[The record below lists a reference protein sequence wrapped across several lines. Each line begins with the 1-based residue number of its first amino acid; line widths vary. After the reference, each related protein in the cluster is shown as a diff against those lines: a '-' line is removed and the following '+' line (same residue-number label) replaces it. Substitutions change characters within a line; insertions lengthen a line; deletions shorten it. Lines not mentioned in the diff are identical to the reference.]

1 MLFSM
6 FPLFPL
12 RFVVNLNH
20 QSGIA
25 LHYNPRFN
33 ENCVVRNTK
42 QWEQWGTEE
51 RGGGMPFR
59 RGQPFTLTICC
70 ENQSFRIVANGMQA
84 HTYKH
89 RFTPIQHITTLEIDG
104 DITLTSVMV

>member
-59 RGQPFTLTICC
+59 RGQPFTVPL
-70 ENQSFRIVANGMQA
+70 Q
-84 HTYKH
+84 
-89 RFTPIQHITTLEIDG
+89 TLH
-104 DITLTSVMV
+104 